1 MNMAE
6 THKDGPPYIGSSQW
20 YNYKCDSC
28 NYETQVED
36 IVVDAYFYSQGCKK
50 GVYPTLTCPK
60 CNERMKCLGEQKSA
74 P

>member
-1 MNMAE
+1 MAE
-6 THKDGPPYIGSSQW
+6 THKEGPPYLGPSQW
-20 YNYKCDSC
+20 YNYKCVSC

-36 IVVDAYFYSQGCKK
+36 IVVDAYFYSQGCEK

-60 CNERMKCLGEQKSA
+60 CNERMKCLGEQKPA